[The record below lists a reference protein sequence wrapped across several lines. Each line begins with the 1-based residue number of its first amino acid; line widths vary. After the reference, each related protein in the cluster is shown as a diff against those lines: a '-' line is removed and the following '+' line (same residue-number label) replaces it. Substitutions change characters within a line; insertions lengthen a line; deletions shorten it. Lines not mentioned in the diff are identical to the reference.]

1 MTLANSREVVLKI
14 PYWRLSG
21 FYFFYFAFIGAIA
34 PFWSLYL
41 KELAFSALEIGVLM
55 SLFAIMRMFAPNV
68 WGALADHTGKGV
80 HIVRLAAFACLLS
93 FTGVFFGDGFWWMF
107 IMMSLMSFFWAAP
120 MPVVEAMTLGY
131 FERDLTHYGKVRLW
145 GSIGFI
151 VAVLG
156 VGYALDL
163 ITVRNLPW
171 LVLGLMTAM
180 VLFSLWLPTT
190 RRAHSDRD
198 ALPLFALLRQPGV
211 AGLLTACFLMAVA
224 HGPYYTFYS
233 VYLEA
238 HDYSKKT
245 IGMLWA
251 VGVIFEVA
259 VLYWMPRLSRWF
271 SLRVIL
277 LASFI
282 AATVRFVLIAYGV
295 ESSALLLLAQALHA
309 LTFGAYHAA
318 AVATVHELFR
328 GPHEARGQALYS
340 SLSFGAGGTV
350 GSLYSGYTWEHFGAS
365 VTYVIAAA
373 CALLGFVVLL
383 KSQARLT
390 VR

>member
-1 MTLANSREVVLKI
+1 M
-14 PYWRLSG
+14 
-21 FYFFYFAFIGAIA
+21 A

-41 KELAFSALEIGVLM
+41 KELAFNALQIGVLM
-55 SLFAIMRMFAPNV
+55 SLFQVMRIFAPNV

-93 FTGVFFGDGFWWMF
+93 FVGVFFGSGFWWMF
-107 IMMSLMSFFWAAP
+107 VMMSLMSFFWAAP

-180 VLFSLWLPTT
+180 VLFSLWLPMT
-190 RRAHSDRD
+190 RRAHSIEG
-198 ALPLFALLRQPGV
+198 AVPLTALLKQPGV
-211 AGLLTACFLMAVA
+211 GGLLAACFLMAVA

-233 VYLEA
+233 VYLA
-238 HDYSKKT
+238 DHDYSKKA

-277 LASFI
+277 LASFV
-282 AATVRFVLIAYGV
+282 AATVRFSLIAFGV
-295 ESSALLLLAQALHA
+295 ESSALLLIAQTLHA

-318 AVATVHELFR
+318 AVATIHELFR

-340 SLSFGAGGTV
+340 SLSFGAGGTL
-350 GSLYSGYTWEHFGAS
+350 GSLYSGYTWQHFGAS

-373 CALLGFVVLL
+373 CALLGFFVLL
-383 KSQARLT
+383 KSQSRLA